1 MIKYCMRFTKT
12 QQEVYD
18 NLMAMLKQQ
27 GRAYMLG
34 WALGQLIRLSTQ
46 DPQLRRLIADRAKLS

>member
-1 MIKYCMRFTKT
+1 MRFTKT

-34 WALGQLIRLSTQ
+34 WALGQLIRLSTH
-46 DPQLRRLIADRAKLS
+46 DPQLRRLIADRAKLN

>member
-1 MIKYCMRFTKT
+1 MRLTKT

-18 NLMAMLKQQ
+18 NLMLMLKQQ